1 MFESQREPDISIL
14 CRVIVNE
21 CTCEHGVAQSGVHC
35 PARGAAKCK
44 SCNTGWIINRDR
56 TKCICTCTR
65 IADFRNRCSFVA
77 LRTCSPLF
85 AVKRC
90 GCKNGVAETGA
101 RCRTDGAANCKSCNA
116 GYKMNKQRTEC
127 ISTFALCSVG
137 YNLLTNILPCSL
149 LEYRDTIA
157 ID

>member
-35 PARGAAKCK
+35 PARRAAKCK

-90 GCKNGVAETGA
+90 TCKNGVAETGA
-101 RCRTDGAANCKSCNA
+101 RCPTDGAAKCKSCKA
-116 GYKMNKQRTEC
+116 GHKMNKQRTEC
-127 ISTFALCSVG
+127 ISTFAHAEHCR
-137 YNLLTNILPCSL
+137 IHA
-149 LEYRDTIA
+149 RK
-157 ID
+157 